1 MKSNKYAIL
10 EGLTDEEMV
19 RKLYVTLGNKF
30 SYDRDYT
37 YSNDWNRNKEI
48 YEKPIL
54 PGVLENIKSPN
65 KIKVTCKQMADSLV
79 EAINK
84 IPEELTQEKIKA
96 KTVGYRQ
103 DREMHIGTLVTIGK
117 KNYYLDLYKDLYR
130 IQREMKTRYFAP
142 SKENLEKIKQQYS
155 SVRED
160 IEGIELK
167 TIDEEQL
174 RQMDLKNGYLK
185 YGLYMDDAIETM
197 RKEMQEEENL
207 RKYIEN
213 YDKINNKE
221 ERNKVIF
228 KWKIEF
234 IFRYMKNEVLEK
246 DIGISEIDKFY
257 KKIYYSLL
265 TEEEKRISILSS
277 IDIHNKDEYG
287 NKKNGILYKI
297 YIRGEELN
305 YIYED
310 RQKGFVP
317 ISKEEIKER
326 RDNKSLLYDSFEK

>member
-1 MKSNKYAIL
+1 MKSNKCAIL
-10 EGLTDEEMV
+10 KGLTDEEMV

-30 SYDRDYT
+30 SYDRDYI

-96 KTVGYRQ
+96 KAVGYRQ
-103 DREMHIGTLVTIGK
+103 DEEMHIGTLVTIGK

-130 IQREMKTRYFAP
+130 IQRGMKTRYFAP

-221 ERNKVIF
+221 ERNKIIF

-265 TEEEKRISILSS
+265 TEEEKQISILSS

-287 NKKNGILYKI
+287 NKTEGILYKI